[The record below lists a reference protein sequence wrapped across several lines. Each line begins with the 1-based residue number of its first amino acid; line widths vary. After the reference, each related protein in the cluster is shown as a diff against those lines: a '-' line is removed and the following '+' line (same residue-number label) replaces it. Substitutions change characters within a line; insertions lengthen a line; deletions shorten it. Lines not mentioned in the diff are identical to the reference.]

1 MSRNVALVLIFS
13 LCILGPIAV
22 LVASSFAS
30 ISALGRNPSATP
42 KIFTAMVI
50 AMLFAVS
57 VSVIAMLIV
66 FQLFSKTGS

>member
-13 LCILGPIAV
+13 LCIIGPIAV

-66 FQLFSKTGS
+66 FQLFSKTGT